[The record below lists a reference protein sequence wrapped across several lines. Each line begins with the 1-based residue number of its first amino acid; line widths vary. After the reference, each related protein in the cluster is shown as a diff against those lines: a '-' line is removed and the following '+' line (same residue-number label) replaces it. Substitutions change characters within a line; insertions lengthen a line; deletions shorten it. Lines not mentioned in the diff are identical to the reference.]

1 MGERIK
7 VAIDV
12 GTTKICVLVAK
23 QVGAD
28 FEVLGMGKYPS
39 KGLEKGVVV
48 DIAQATESIKKAV
61 QEAEIVSG
69 HKIDT
74 ASVGVS
80 GSHINS
86 LNSNGVVPINK
97 SGKIKQLDIV
107 NVLEAAKAVQIADG
121 QQVLHVLP
129 QYYSIDGQSGIHDPI
144 GMHGIRLE
152 AQVHII
158 TGSVASVRNIV
169 SCCEA
174 VGVKITDVILEQLA
188 SAAAVLNS
196 DERNL
201 GVAVLDIG
209 GGTADLA
216 VYKNNSII
224 HTKVFP
230 VAGNHFTHDIAIGL
244 QTTMAEAERVKHS
257 YGIADIN
264 YLGEDLEFDVKDVQD
279 NYVQNFKKS
288 YLSQIIQPRAEELVE
303 LVSDEI
309 KTYNLNLF
317 ISTGLVI
324 TGGGALLSGLP
335 KLASNILNM
344 PVRLGTPRT
353 ELVLSETLDNPIYA
367 TGYGLLKQMFEGSN
381 KSINLLD
388 GPLAVKIFY
397 RMKSW
402 VSDLF

>member
-309 KTYNLNLF
+309 KTYNLN
-317 ISTGLVI
+317 
-324 TGGGALLSGLP
+324 
-335 KLASNILNM
+335 
-344 PVRLGTPRT
+344 
-353 ELVLSETLDNPIYA
+353 
-367 TGYGLLKQMFEGSN
+367 
-381 KSINLLD
+381 
-388 GPLAVKIFY
+388 
-397 RMKSW
+397 
-402 VSDLF
+402 